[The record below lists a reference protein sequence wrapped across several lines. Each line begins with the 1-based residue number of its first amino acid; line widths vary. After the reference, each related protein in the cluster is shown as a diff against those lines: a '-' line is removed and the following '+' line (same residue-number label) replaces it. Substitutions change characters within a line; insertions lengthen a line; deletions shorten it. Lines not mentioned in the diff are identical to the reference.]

1 MDRQKRRTMALAW
14 AFSRAFSRTL
24 SWAFFWTLAAQL
36 ALAAPGL
43 VPSAQA
49 EDYPARPVRIIV
61 GFIPGSSA
69 DITARVLG
77 QHMGQILGQQF
88 VVENKSGAGS
98 SLAAEYVARAPKDG
112 YTLFLGSSA
121 NITNAT
127 INPNLTFDMAKD
139 FAPIAL
145 VTSAAVILVVHP
157 EIGVGSVQELI
168 ALAKKKPGEVLY
180 ASTGVGTAPHL
191 SGELFAMRAGIKLV
205 HVPYQGSPQAV
216 TDLLAGRTSMMFS
229 PASAVVAQVE
239 SGKLKALASAAAK
252 RPSIAP
258 NLPTMAEAGMPDFD
272 TSIWFGLMAP
282 AETPREIVDKLARA
296 ASEALKSKELLA
308 SLHPQGFDAL
318 SGGPEDFAR
327 TIQHEIKRWGDVAQ
341 AAGLKK

>member
-1 MDRQKRRTMALAW
+1 MDRRKRRAIAL
-14 AFSRAFSRTL
+14 T
-24 SWAFFWTLAAQL
+24 L
-36 ALAAPGL
+36 ALAAQVVLP
-43 VPSAQA
+43 AAHA
-49 EDYPARPVRIIV
+49 EDYPTRPVRIIV

-77 QHMGQILGQQF
+77 QRMGQILGQQF

-98 SLAAEYVARAPKDG
+98 SLAAEYVARSPKDG

-121 NITNAT
+121 NITNAA
-127 INPNLTFDMAKD
+127 INPNLAFDMVKD

-145 VTSAAVILVVHP
+145 VTTAAVILVTHP
-157 EIGVGSVQELI
+157 SIGVGSLQELI
-168 ALAKKKPGEVLY
+168 ELAKSKPGEVLY

-191 SGELFAMRAGIKLV
+191 SGELLAMRAGLKLV

-216 TDLLAGRTSMMFS
+216 TDLLAGRTSIMFS

-282 AETPREIVDKLARA
+282 ADTPREIVDKLARA
-296 ASEALKSKELLA
+296 AGDALKSSEVLA

-318 SGGPEDFAR
+318 SGGPQDFAK
-327 TIQHEIKRWGDVAQ
+327 TIQSEFKRWGEVAQ